1 LKTKENRN
9 ERIRYNILTVI
20 VLAVGII
27 LLAQLFNLQ
36 IIHGKEYRETSNTRL
51 TRESTVK
58 AARGNI
64 TDSTGNKLVT
74 TKMGFSLELYKTKI
88 DTQTLNNTI
97 LNLIKLLE
105 KNKDTYVDNL
115 PIKVKPYTF
124 TQPKEEEQKK
134 WKKEMGIDENATA
147 EEAFLK
153 LKEKYDIQE
162 DNVENARKIM
172 AIRYQTTIEG
182 FSNIKPITISKDI
195 SRKSANQVKE
205 QGDKFPGTS
214 LVTEP
219 VIEYPYKNLASHL
232 LGYLGRINSEEYK
245 NNKDKYQMNDLIGRA
260 GIQYTLEEYLKGK
273 DGIRQIDMAVDGTI
287 TEEYISKEATAGN
300 NVILTIDANLQKK
313 VEEALEK
320 NIKKIANGEID
331 GKKYNAKEG
340 AAVVMNVKTGEILAL
355 ASYPD
360 YEPELYAKG
369 ISQTKLKEY
378 ETNKSTYNRAIS
390 SAYAPGSTFKMAVAT
405 AALETGAFTTQ
416 TLVTDNGP
424 YPRGHHPVCWIY
436 TDHHYGH
443 GALDIS
449 NAIKHSCNIYFY
461 EIGYKIGVDKMAEYA
476 YKYGLGKKTGI
487 ELAGESAGV
496 VASTKYKQETYQ
508 EEWQLGETLSA
519 AIGQSYNSYTPIQ
532 MARYMCMIANGG
544 KAVDVSVIKAI
555 TDADGNSISKEEINK
570 KVNEKLRIDEEET
583 KVEDLKLKSETIAA
597 IKKGMKGVTSEV
609 GGTAYYVFS
618 DLDMVIAGKT
628 GSAETEEKSKV
639 NGWYTGFAPYD
650 NPEIAVV
657 VFIENAGSGGNV
669 ATAAKEIMQGYFG
682 MNSKK
687 VQEDVTAIPSTQINN

>member
-1 LKTKENRN
+1 MKTKENRN
-9 ERIRYNILTVI
+9 ERIRYNILTVFI
-20 VLAVGII
+20 LLVGII
-27 LLAQLFNLQ
+27 LLTQLFNLQ
-36 IIHGKEYRETSNTRL
+36 MIHGKEYRETSNTRL
-51 TRESTVK
+51 TREATVK

-64 TDSTGNKLVT
+64 TDCTGNKLVT
-74 TKMGFSLELYKTKI
+74 TTMGFSLELYKTKI

-97 LNLIKLLE
+97 LNLVKLLE

-115 PIKVKPYTF
+115 PITVKPYKFKQKT
-124 TQPKEEEQKK
+124 EEEQKK
-134 WKKEMGIDENATA
+134 WKKEMAIDENATA
-147 EEAFLK
+147 EEAFKK

-162 DNVENARKIM
+162 ENVEDARKIM
-172 AIRYQTTIEG
+172 AIRYETTIEG
-182 FSNIKPITISKDI
+182 FSNIKPITISRDI

-205 QGDKFPGTS
+205 QSDKFPGTS

-219 VIEYPYKNLASHL
+219 VIQYPYKNLASHL
-232 LGYLGRINSEEYK
+232 LGYVGKINQEEYK
-245 NNKDKYQMNDLIGRA
+245 EKKDTYQMNDLIGRE

-300 NVILTIDANLQKK
+300 NVTLTIDANLQKK
-313 VEEALEK
+313 VEDALEK
-320 NIKKIANGEID
+320 NIKKIASGEID
-331 GKKYNAKEG
+331 GKKHNAKEG
-340 AAVVMNVKTGEILAL
+340 AAVVMNIKNGEVLAI
-355 ASYPD
+355 ASYPS

-369 ISQTKLKEY
+369 ISETKLKEY
-378 ETNKSTYNRAIS
+378 DKNKSTYNRAIS

-405 AALETGAFTTQ
+405 AALETGKFTTS

-443 GALDIS
+443 GALNIS
-449 NAIKHSCNIYFY
+449 NAIKHSCNIFFY
-461 EIGYKIGVDKMAEYA
+461 EIGYRIGIDKIAEYA
-476 YKYGLGKKTGI
+476 YQYGLGKKTGI
-487 ELAGESAGV
+487 ELAGESAGI
-496 VASTKYKQETYQ
+496 VASAKYKQETYH

-519 AIGQSYNSYTPIQ
+519 AIGQSYNSFTPIQ
-532 MARYMCMIANGG
+532 MARYICMIANGG
-544 KAVDVSVIKAI
+544 KAVNVSVIKAI
-555 TDADGNSISKEEINK
+555 TDSDGNTISKEEMNK
-570 KVNEKLRIDEEET
+570 KVSEKLGIKEEDS
-583 KVEDLKLKSETIAA
+583 KVEDLKLKSETLEA

-628 GSAETEEKSKV
+628 GSAETGEKDKV
-639 NGWYTGFAPYD
+639 NGWYTGFAPYN

-669 ATAAKEIMQGYFG
+669 APTAKEIMQEYFG
-682 MNSKK
+682 MNAKK
-687 VQEDVTAIPSTQINN
+687 VNEDVTAIPSTQVNN

>member
-1 LKTKENRN
+1 MKAKEKRN
-9 ERIRYNILTVI
+9 ERIRYNILTVF
-20 VLAVGII
+20 VLLVGFI

-36 IIHGKEYRETSNTRL
+36 IIHGKEYLETSNTRL
-51 TRESTVK
+51 TREATVK

-97 LNLIKLLE
+97 LSLVKLLE
-105 KNKDTYVDNL
+105 QNKDTYVDNL
-115 PIKVKPYTF
+115 PIKVNPYVF
-124 TQPKEEEQKK
+124 QQEKEEEQKK
-134 WKKEMGIDENATA
+134 WKMEMGIEESATA
-147 EEAFLK
+147 EEAFTK

-162 DNVENARKIM
+162 ENAENARKIM
-172 AIRYQTTIEG
+172 AVRYEATIEG

-195 SRKSANQVKE
+195 SRKSANQIKE
-205 QGDKFPGTS
+205 QGEKFPGTS

-219 VIEYPYKNLASHL
+219 IIEYPYKNLASHL
-232 LGYLGRINSEEYK
+232 LGYVGKINSEEYN
-245 NNKDKYQMNDLIGRA
+245 NNKETYQMNDLIGRA
-260 GIQYTLEEYLKGK
+260 GIQYSLEEYLKGK

-287 TEEYISKEATAGN
+287 TEEYISKEAVAGN
-300 NVILTIDANLQKK
+300 NVTLTIDANLQKK
-313 VEEALEK
+313 VEEALK
-320 NIKKIANGEID
+320 NNIKKIANGEID
-331 GKKYNAKEG
+331 GKKHNAKEG
-340 AAVVMNVKTGEILAL
+340 AAVVMNVKTGEVLAL

-360 YEPELYAKG
+360 YEPELFAKG
-369 ISQTKLKEY
+369 ISQAKLKEY
-378 ETNKSTYNRAIS
+378 DKNKSTYNRAIS

-416 TLVTDNGP
+416 TMVTDNGP

-436 TDHHYGH
+436 TDRHYGH
-443 GALDIS
+443 GALNIS
-449 NAIKHSCNIYFY
+449 DAIKHSCNIFFY
-461 EIGYKIGVDKMAEYA
+461 EIGYRIGIDKIAEYA
-476 YKYGLGKKTGI
+476 YQYGLGKKTGI
-487 ELAGESAGV
+487 ELAGEASGI
-496 VASTKYKQETYQ
+496 VASTKYKKENYN

-532 MARYMCMIANGG
+532 MARYICMIANGG

-555 TDADGNSISKEEINK
+555 TDTNGNSISKEEINK
-570 KVNEKLRIDEEET
+570 KVNEKLGIQEEET
-583 KVEDLKLKSETIAA
+583 RVEDLKLKADTIEA
-597 IKKGMKGVTSEV
+597 IKKGMKGVTSEA

-618 DLDMVIAGKT
+618 DLDMTIAGKT

-639 NGWYTGFAPYD
+639 NGWYTGFAPYN

-657 VFIENAGSGGNV
+657 VFIENAGSGGN
-669 ATAAKEIMQGYFG
+669 AAPTAKEIMQEYFG

-687 VQEDVTAIPSTQINN
+687 VNEDVTAIPSVQVNN

>member
-1 LKTKENRN
+1 MKPRENRN
-9 ERIRYNILTVI
+9 ERIRYNVLTIFILLI
-20 VLAVGII
+20 GII

-64 TDSTGNKLVT
+64 TDCTGNKLVT
-74 TKMGFSLELYKTKI
+74 TQMGFSLELYKTKI
-88 DTQTLNNTI
+88 DTQILNKTI
-97 LNLIKLLE
+97 LSLIKLLE
-105 KNKDTYVDNL
+105 KNKDTYIDNL
-115 PIKVKPYTF
+115 PITIKPYKF
-124 TQPKEEEQKK
+124 KQKTQEEQKK
-134 WKKEMGIDENATA
+134 WKKEMAIDENATA
-147 EEAFLK
+147 EEAFQK

-162 DNVENARKIM
+162 ENVENARKIM
-172 AIRYQTTIEG
+172 AVRYEATIEG
-182 FSNIKPITISKDI
+182 FSNIKPITISRDI
-195 SRKSANQVKE
+195 SRKSANQVRE
-205 QGDKFPGTS
+205 QSDKFPGTS

-219 VIEYPYKNLASHL
+219 VIEYPYKSLASHL
-232 LGYLGRINSEEYK
+232 LGYVGKINQEEYQAK
-245 NNKDKYQMNDLIGRA
+245 KDTYKMNDLIGRE

-300 NVILTIDANLQKK
+300 NVTLTIDANLQKK

-320 NIKKIANGEID
+320 NIKKIASGETD
-331 GKKYNAKEG
+331 GKKHNTKEG
-340 AAVVMNVKTGEILAL
+340 AAIVMNVKTGDVLAM
-355 ASYPD
+355 ASYPS
-360 YEPELYAKG
+360 YEPELFAKG
-369 ISQTKLKEY
+369 ISSSKLKEY
-378 ETNKSTYNRAIS
+378 EKDSNTYNRAIS

-405 AALETGAFTTQ
+405 AALETGTFTTS

-443 GALDIS
+443 GALNIS
-449 NAIKHSCNIYFY
+449 NAIKHSCNIFFY
-461 EIGYKIGVDKMAEYA
+461 EIGYKIGIDKIAEYA
-476 YKYGLGKKTGI
+476 YQYGLGKKTGI
-487 ELAGESAGV
+487 ELAGESVGI
-496 VASTKYKQETYQ
+496 VASTKYKQETYH

-519 AIGQSYNSYTPIQ
+519 AIGQSYNSFTPIQ
-532 MARYMCMIANGG
+532 MARYICMIANGG

-555 TDADGNSISKEEINK
+555 TDSDGNAISKEEINK
-570 KVNEKLRIDEEET
+570 KVNEKLGMKEEDS
-583 KVEDLKLKSETIAA
+583 KVENLKLKSETLEA
-597 IKKGMKGVTSEV
+597 IKKGMKGVTSEA

-628 GSAETEEKSKV
+628 GSAETGEKDKV
-639 NGWYTGFAPYD
+639 NGWYTGFAPYN

-669 ATAAKEIMQGYFG
+669 AGAAKEIMQEYFG
-682 MNSKK
+682 MNAKK
-687 VQEDVTAIPSTQINN
+687 VNEDVTAIPSVQVNN

>member
-1 LKTKENRN
+1 M
-9 ERIRYNILTVI
+9 
-20 VLAVGII
+20 
-27 LLAQLFNLQ
+27 LAQLFNLQ

-51 TRESTVK
+51 TRDATVK

-64 TDSTGNKLVT
+64 TDCTGNKLVT

-97 LNLIKLLE
+97 LNLVRLLE

-115 PIKVKPYTF
+115 PITVKPYKFKQET
-124 TQPKEEEQKK
+124 EEEQKK
-134 WKKEMGIDENATA
+134 WKKEMAIDENATA
-147 EEAFLK
+147 EEAFKK

-162 DNVENARKIM
+162 ENVEKARKIM
-172 AIRYQTTIEG
+172 AVRYETTIEG

-195 SRKSANQVKE
+195 SRESANQVKE
-205 QGDKFPGTS
+205 QSDKFPGTS
-214 LVTEP
+214 VVTEP
-219 VIEYPYKNLASHL
+219 VIEYPYKSLVAHL
-232 LGYLGRINSEEYK
+232 LGYVGKIDEEEYK
-245 NNKDKYQMNDLIGRA
+245 ANKDTYQMNDFIGRT

-273 DGIRQIDMAVDGTI
+273 DGVRQIDMAVDGTI
-287 TEEYISKEATAGN
+287 TEEYISEEATAGN
-300 NVILTIDANLQKK
+300 NVTLTIDANLQKK
-313 VEEALEK
+313 VEDALEK

-331 GKKYNAKEG
+331 GKKHNAKEG
-340 AAVVMNVKTGEILAL
+340 AAVVMNIKNGDVLAL
-355 ASYPD
+355 ASYPS
-360 YEPELYAKG
+360 YEPELFAKG
-369 ISQTKLKEY
+369 ISETKLKEY
-378 ETNKSTYNRAIS
+378 DKNKSTYNRAIS

-405 AALETGAFTTQ
+405 AALETGAFTTN

-424 YPRGHHPVCWIY
+424 YPRGHNPVCWIY
-436 TDHHYGH
+436 TDRHYGH
-443 GALDIS
+443 GALNIS
-449 NAIKHSCNIYFY
+449 NAIKHSCNIFFY
-461 EIGYKIGVDKMAEYA
+461 EIGYKIGIDKIAEYA
-476 YKYGLGKKTGI
+476 YQYGLGKKTGI
-487 ELAGESAGV
+487 ELAGESSGI
-496 VASTKYKQETYQ
+496 VASTKYKKDTYG

-532 MARYMCMIANGG
+532 MARYICMIANGG

-555 TDADGNSISKEEINK
+555 TDKDGNSISKEEINK
-570 KVNEKLRIDEEET
+570 KVNEKLGIKEEDS
-583 KVEDLKLKSETIAA
+583 KVEDLKLKSETLEA

-628 GSAETEEKSKV
+628 GSAETANKDKV
-639 NGWYTGFAPYD
+639 NGWYTGFAPYN

-669 ATAAKEIMQGYFG
+669 ADTAKEIMREYFG

-687 VQEDVTAIPSTQINN
+687 VVEDVTAIPSTQISN